1 MSANRKLQGEIQ
13 IVLKKVEEGVEI
25 FDEIWGKVYAAE
37 QQTLKEKYE
46 SDLKKEIKKL
56 QRLRDQIK
64 TWLSSNEIKDKT
76 QIMEARKTIESKM
89 ELFKVCEKDT
99 KTKAYS
105 KEGLAREA
113 KLDPKEALKEEKR
126 GWLNDCLDK
135 LNDLVDSVEAEREK
149 VLGTSK
155 GKSKNKESLERFDNR
170 VQKHKWH
177 MAKLELIIKLLDNDD
192 LDPALVSGIQDSLD
206 YYIESAADDDGALGV
221 EHEFDIY
228 EELELDS
235 HGVSAPTIDLSRP
248 VKEDEDASSGDAADA
263 ADSETPVPAGKKATA
278 ASGVGVKGKS
288 ETGAASAAKATATT
302 TSKASPKIVPA
313 VPLAAATTVKN
324 GTSKGKA
331 GVAVASVSDEADEST
346 AEPVA
351 PLVVPAATPAA
362 GSNMSWA
369 AHAASAVPASSLPPT
384 ATAPRSQSVVPV
396 SASPAVA
403 PTPALVPAPS
413 AQQAVKS
420 PTLSSVPSP
429 TLVPAKVTSLSPQTT
444 AAPGIEVPAQT
455 AVPVSSFA
463 QSPASTVAAPPPP
476 PLQQAKVNPELMT
489 IMSQLKQSMT
499 FSPEAMELD
508 KQSSLLQY
516 VPRNVYAHTHPT
528 FPSAPQFTT
537 QSELADLFERLPMDT
552 LFFVFYFQQGT
563 YQQFLAA
570 RQLKKH
576 SWRFHK
582 KYMTWFQRHEEPKVA
597 TEEYEEGTY
606 VYFDY
611 ESGWC
616 QRIKSEFKFEY
627 AYLEDELGGV
637 GDA

>member
-135 LNDLVDSVEAEREK
+135 LNDLIDSVEAEREK

-192 LDPALVSGIQDSLD
+192 LDPSLVSGIQDSLD
-206 YYIESAADDDGALGV
+206 YYIESAVDDDGALGV

-235 HGVSAPTIDLSRP
+235 HGVAAPTFDLARP
-248 VKEDEDASSGDAADA
+248 AKEDEDSPGAAVAASAGNDTADVTESEAPAPAA
-263 ADSETPVPAGKKATA
+263 KKATA
-278 ASGVGVKGKS
+278 PAGVAAKGKA
-288 ETGAASAAKATATT
+288 EPAATAAPTKAAAAAAPLGA
-302 TSKASPKIVPA
+302 KASPKVVPA
-313 VPLAAATTVKN
+313 VPAAATTTKN
-324 GTSKGKA
+324 GASKANGGPKA
-331 GVAVASVSDEADEST
+331 AATVAASASDEADESS
-346 AEPVA
+346 ADSM
-351 PLVVPAATPAA
+351 VPAAASAATPAS
-362 GSNMSWA
+362 GPSMSWA
-369 AHAASAVPASSLPPT
+369 AHAASAVPAASAPAPAPT
-384 ATAPRSQSVVPV
+384 ASSRPQAAAPVPAATVTPSPAVVPV
-396 SASPAVA
+396 PAPAATAAAQQQQSVKSPAVSSV
-403 PTPALVPAPS
+403 PSPALVPAKATSLPP
-413 AQQAVKS
+413 QAA
-420 PTLSSVPSP
+420 SVVEAPP
-429 TLVPAKVTSLSPQTT
+429 LPAAVPAAAVLSP
-444 AAPGIEVPAQT
+444 AAT
-455 AVPVSSFA
+455 VSA
-463 QSPASTVAAPPPP
+463 PPPPP
-476 PLQQAKVNPELMT
+476 PLQQAKINPELMVR
-489 IMSQLKQSMT
+489 IFLLRIVVSKGQIHHLS
-499 FSPEAMELD
+499 FS
-508 KQSSLLQY
+508 
-516 VPRNVYAHTHPT
+516 
-528 FPSAPQFTT
+528 F
-537 QSELADLFERLPMDT
+537 LFSR
-552 LFFVFYFQQGT
+552 
-563 YQQFLAA
+563 
-570 RQLKKH
+570 
-576 SWRFHK
+576 S
-582 KYMTWFQRHEEPKVA
+582 
-597 TEEYEEGTY
+597 
-606 VYFDY
+606 
-611 ESGWC
+611 
-616 QRIKSEFKFEY
+616 
-627 AYLEDELGGV
+627 
-637 GDA
+637 